1 MDPSG
6 QSSRALPRTLWALLL
21 LLMLGAALAVYIGS
35 RDLRTEAR
43 HNSPSERPETAT
55 AVPRVKA
62 GQGPPPPADPLPP
75 AGPPASGAEV
85 RPAPEI
91 PPLTPFRRLVL
102 EADTVLE
109 LLDLDEP
116 GYTGQSAAVLHA
128 ILSGIRSEFSKYS
141 EQRLS
146 GRLPPQEH
154 QNLRVAAHDA
164 FRNPDVDTRAY
175 RIDRAPR
182 VQLWLREGATLPA
195 AEVRTPPGEIPLRRR
210 AQEEVTVET
219 VARWLEAIE
228 AEFGTTD
235 LGAGTRRLPLD
246 IVVFDSQQA
255 YLQFAQDRLSLKP
268 PKWSAGFF
276 SAGWDVICAPTL
288 ESTSFAEV
296 LRHEMFHA
304 VQAHLA
310 HGSLGVPWFAEGTAE
325 WLDKAPPKAGVPATH
340 SGFAAA
346 ARGHLRYLLEQG
358 LAFELA
364 KFLALDLPAFYG
376 EPELN
381 YLIAYCFVDFLR
393 AKEDLRKVYFEFW
406 ALMKDG
412 MAPPDAFYRSFGV
425 LDMAD
430 VQRRFLAWLRE
441 APVQQTP
448 VRFTHDAPVDFKDL
462 PLPPALGGTPAAGK
476 SGEIGAGWFQAIGK
490 LKDAGFAS
498 AGAPGFIKGDYDLL
512 IVACDNSESMGRPLD
527 ESTFDFEAFRRWLF
541 SVRFAGT
548 IKLTRAGAG
557 GEIQPH
563 VATLP
568 VWNRRAVETPAVGSE
583 YPYFGYPRDAG
594 SVVLAPFIGGAQGAK
609 VYWPF
614 TEDFDL
620 RANNGG
626 DAPADWTAGPAR
638 DFWHAGADP
647 FADPSAPQHP
657 FGWPSDPWT
666 FVGRFMNPLQV
677 TGGIQFQ
684 CPGLDTPPAPGNV
697 LQEMTLAFWITAG
710 LDKGPT
716 SVFVKDIARL
726 NTEIQ
731 ITACRVDTEARQGIQ
746 FTVSTKWGNGSNVM
760 VPPGPGSRAVT
771 QWFLPDSRPDGDG
784 VDNDGD
790 GLTDEPWETRIPWI
804 RHVVLAV
811 EREGLETLFRL
822 FVDGSDR
829 VDPNDPAT
837 EMVHRHPD
845 DMCVTDV
852 EDLYASG
859 IKDLRLYGTLLRDPE
874 PRRLYEQ
881 GFFVR
886 RGLFR
891 SPLYVVD
898 RMARFDRA
906 QWTGVVPPQFF
917 QAADASDPVHSAP
930 LLDANGQPAP
940 PVTPALTV
948 VVRGYATAPDDPGH
962 PREVFRR
969 ELEPGSVND
978 LSDLPPFRSFRY
990 FVQFDCREVAGVLN
1004 DTPVFESVWF
1014 TFCRG
1019 GKPLVWTR
1027 WEAK

>member
-235 LGAGTRRLPLD
+235 FGAGTRRLPLD
-246 IVVFDSQQA
+246 IVVFDSQPA

-490 LKDAGFAS
+490 LKDAGLAS

-557 GEIQPH
+557 GESDEEVPPVILISLVESVITDRLDDF
-563 VATLP
+563 VASTGIKVGKELQKQINAGWEQFYLTTELLKSEP
-568 VWNRRAVETPAVGSE
+568 RRALCQYAAESVAWYWGVRQDRAGVVFIDFNTGRAIEKENNQFRGDGIKSSSSPLARLFAKTASRRSPVGSDGADTDWWLGLSGITENGGDVLGKRAAVMFFTDGACSAGEFGQVETARDDVRYQLDMARLAE
-583 YPYFGYPRDAG
+583 RFGEHWRGAALDAAG
-594 SVVLAPFIGGAQGAK
+594 RESVLQLFCLPGAQGQGLDELLKTVPQARL
-609 VYWPF
+609 
-614 TEDFDL
+614 D
-620 RANNGG
+620 
-626 DAPADWTAGPAR
+626 DWT
-638 DFWHAGADP
+638 
-647 FADPSAPQHP
+647 
-657 FGWPSDPWT
+657 T
-666 FVGRFMNPLQV
+666 RF
-677 TGGIQFQ
+677 
-684 CPGLDTPPAPGNV
+684 
-697 LQEMTLAFWITAG
+697 
-710 LDKGPT
+710 K
-716 SVFVKDIARL
+716 K
-726 NTEIQ
+726 
-731 ITACRVDTEARQGIQ
+731 
-746 FTVSTKWGNGSNVM
+746 
-760 VPPGPGSRAVT
+760 
-771 QWFLPDSRPDGDG
+771 
-784 VDNDGD
+784 
-790 GLTDEPWETRIPWI
+790 
-804 RHVVLAV
+804 
-811 EREGLETLFRL
+811 
-822 FVDGSDR
+822 
-829 VDPNDPAT
+829 
-837 EMVHRHPD
+837 
-845 DMCVTDV
+845 
-852 EDLYASG
+852 
-859 IKDLRLYGTLLRDPE
+859 
-874 PRRLYEQ
+874 
-881 GFFVR
+881 
-886 RGLFR
+886 
-891 SPLYVVD
+891 
-898 RMARFDRA
+898 
-906 QWTGVVPPQFF
+906 
-917 QAADASDPVHSAP
+917 
-930 LLDANGQPAP
+930 
-940 PVTPALTV
+940 
-948 VVRGYATAPDDPGH
+948 
-962 PREVFRR
+962 
-969 ELEPGSVND
+969 
-978 LSDLPPFRSFRY
+978 
-990 FVQFDCREVAGVLN
+990 
-1004 DTPVFESVWF
+1004 
-1014 TFCRG
+1014 
-1019 GKPLVWTR
+1019 
-1027 WEAK
+1027 